1 MKIKTITTCSNR
13 AKCHELERSLQHFDY
28 DYHII
33 EHPWTG
39 FLSKLHET
47 HKYLKMLATETTYTH
62 FLYTD
67 AWDTFALASEQ
78 ALYERM
84 PNGLMLSAER
94 ACYPHPEKAPLYP
107 PNPSPW
113 KYVNGGGWAGE
124 ITAFLSIYEQNPPK
138 TELND
143 QVYLTDRFLALC
155 IPPSPQGEG
164 RDEGERPVV
173 KLDYDCTIFQTI
185 AFCPETDFEV
195 RNDAQGI
202 IKNTVTGNYPIFFHG
217 NGHTPM
223 PHIYK
228 LL

>member
-13 AKCHELERSLQHFDY
+13 SKCHELERSLQHFDY

-47 HKYLKMLATETTYTH
+47 HKYLKKLIEETNYTH
-62 FLYTD
+62 FCYTD

-78 ALYERM
+78 TLYERM
-84 PNGLMLSAER
+84 PNGFMLSAER
-94 ACYPHPEKAPLYP
+94 ACYPHPEKAALYP
-107 PNPSPW
+107 SNPSPW

-124 ITAFLSIYEQNPPK
+124 IKAFLAIYEAKPPK

-143 QVYLTDRFLALC
+143 QVYMTDRFLNQS
-155 IPPSPQGEG
+155 ITPGII
-164 RDEGERPVV
+164 
-173 KLDYDCTIFQTI
+173 LDYDCRIFQTI

-195 RNDAQGI
+195 RNDAHGI